1 MRINMA
7 EIGVGLVSG
16 GVFFL
21 ALGVIMFFDA
31 TLLAMGNVLF
41 VSGIALLIG
50 PQKTLLFFARKQKI
64 RGTVCFFTGM
74 SLVFLRWAIVGVIVE
89 TVGFLN
95 LFGYVTFSVCVLV
108 WRLCQLTCSRD
119 FFPVILSF
127 MRQMPIIGNVFSL
140 PVIGQVCYF
149 ISNYVC
155 QVLTLSGHGPASRHT
170 ALRCIIS
177 VNVLAHV

>member
-1 MRINMA
+1 MWLTDQQK
-7 EIGVGLVSG
+7 IGVGLVSG

-95 LFGYVTFSVCVLV
+95 LFG
-108 WRLCQLTCSRD
+108 D

-140 PVIGQVCYF
+140 PVIGQVMD
-149 ISNYVC
+149 
-155 QVLTLSGHGPASRHT
+155 Q
-170 ALRCIIS
+170 
-177 VNVLAHV
+177 LAGTRRSAV

>member
-1 MRINMA
+1 MA

-74 SLVFLRWAIVGVIVE
+74 GLV
-89 TVGFLN
+89 
-95 LFGYVTFSVCVLV
+95 
-108 WRLCQLTCSRD
+108 
-119 FFPVILSF
+119 
-127 MRQMPIIGNVFSL
+127 MRQMPTIGNVFSL

>member
-1 MRINMA
+1 M
-7 EIGVGLVSG
+7 
-16 GVFFL
+16 
-21 ALGVIMFFDA
+21 
-31 TLLAMGNVLF
+31 
-41 VSGIALLIG
+41 
-50 PQKTLLFFARKQKI
+50 LFFARKQKI

>member
-1 MRINMA
+1 MRSNMA

-74 SLVFLRWAIVGVIVE
+74 GLVFLRWAIVGVIVE

-95 LFGYVTFSVCVLV
+95 LFGYVTLFRMRVGLSSLSTNLLKGLFPCDSQLYAANADHRQRILASCHRPSMFLFFQTFS
-108 WRLCQLTCSRD
+108 
-119 FFPVILSF
+119 
-127 MRQMPIIGNVFSL
+127 
-140 PVIGQVCYF
+140 
-149 ISNYVC
+149 
-155 QVLTLSGHGPASRHT
+155 A
-170 ALRCIIS
+170 
-177 VNVLAHV
+177 